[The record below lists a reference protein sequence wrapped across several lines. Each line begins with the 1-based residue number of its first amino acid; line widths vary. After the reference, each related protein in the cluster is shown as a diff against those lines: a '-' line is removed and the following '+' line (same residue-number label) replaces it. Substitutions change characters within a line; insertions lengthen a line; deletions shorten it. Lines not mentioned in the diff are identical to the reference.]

1 MCLGTTPACV
11 VPFHLFTT
19 LAPIPTIHRRS
30 VGGQAVVVENR
41 TGANGNIAMA
51 AVAKSPPDGYTLA
64 LVPVGNAAVNPSLF
78 ADLPYEMGQFAPITQ
93 IANVENVL
101 VTSAKSQIKSLQP
114 KARKDFAPEELSEV
128 FARFGADQPSEF
140 SASFALVRL
149 TVSVTLSSGRKVCL
163 RKLRHEP

>member
-30 VGGQAVVVENR
+30 VGGQAGVVENR

-64 LVPVGNAAVNPSLF
+64 LVPVGNAAVNASLF
-78 ADLPYEMGQFAPITQ
+78 TDLPYEMEQFAPITQ

-101 VTSAKSQIKSLQP
+101 VIRETTPIN
-114 KARKDFAPEELSEV
+114 
-128 FARFGADQPSEF
+128 
-140 SASFALVRL
+140 AL
-149 TVSVTLSSGRKVCL
+149 KIL
-163 RKLRHEP
+163 RS

>member
-114 KARKDFAPEELSEV
+114 KARI
-128 FARFGADQPSEF
+128 GAKT
-140 SASFALVRL
+140 ACHVR
-149 TVSVTLSSGRKVCL
+149 
-163 RKLRHEP
+163 